1 MTFSQSQEHAAL
13 LFKKLVELLKLS
25 DTFFNNTI

>member
-1 MTFSQSQEHAAL
+1 MTFSQSQGHAAL
-13 LFKKLVELLKLS
+13 LFKKLELLKLS